1 MTIDKSSWGFRREA
15 TLSDYLTIEQILSD
29 LVSVVRSA
37 HVHVHVHIHH
47 VHVHIHVLAVM
58 LYAVSCGAMVY

>member
-15 TLSDYLTIEQILSD
+15 MLSDYLTIEQILSD

-37 HVHVHVHIHH
+37 HVHVHIHH
-47 VHVHIHVLAVM
+47 VHVHVHVLAVM